1 MARRG
6 SECTAALRNL
16 SQFDETSE
24 NLERGPMLDRNGSAL
39 ISLSLAGSSPGEG
52 RPQQVYYDGSRRC
65 GS

>member
-24 NLERGPMLDRNGSAL
+24 NLERGPMLDRNGSAP

-52 RPQQVYYDGSRRC
+52 
-65 GS
+65 